1 MAQEKNQCAER
12 FAFTKIT
19 GNRSICIADYHIDK
33 MNEEKFELTRSYI
46 EWMRKRIT
54 LSLDGYY
61 SGWEDAPRVSI
72 GVPVDRDDDT
82 CAPSIGKGNFFRRP
96 FSSVYNFKAVIF
108 ISLYFLGKDIK
119 DTSLIEK

>member
-12 FAFTKIT
+12 FAFKKIT
-19 GNRSICIADYHIDK
+19 GNRSICIADYRIDK

-61 SGWEDAPRVSI
+61 SGWDHDSRAMTHS
-72 GVPVDRDDDT
+72 
-82 CAPSIGKGNFFRRP
+82 PSPHASRHNFP
-96 FSSVYNFKAVIF
+96 GA
-108 ISLYFLGKDIK
+108 
-119 DTSLIEK
+119 T